1 MINTS
6 FKILE
11 IILIISYTCFNIS
24 FSSDPK
30 DPQLQL
36 YRHTGI
42 QLYRY
47 PGIRL
52 SSYTGIQLYRY
63 TGIQVSGHTGMH
75 APMQYPA
82 CMVDLGTL
90 LRSKC
95 PRVRQRLDFLKRAVW
110 HCTIYLPDHS
120 LWGRYVMNSP
130 LERGTRPGTEA
141 SCQRPRECGS
151 GSSRPDWVFRNC
163 SPSQQGACNLMRE
176 SAGTVWPSHA
186 YRSLV
191 LNE

>member
-1 MINTS
+1 VINTS

-95 PRVRQRLDFLKRAVW
+95 PRVRQRLDFLKK
-110 HCTIYLPDHS
+110 
-120 LWGRYVMNSP
+120 GRVTLHHLSP
-130 LERGTRPGTEA
+130 RSFTL
-141 SCQRPRECGS
+141 REVCHEQSIGE
-151 GSSRPDWVFRNC
+151 GNTAR
-163 SPSQQGACNLMRE
+163 
-176 SAGTVWPSHA
+176 
-186 YRSLV
+186 Y
-191 LNE
+191 